1 MMKEKSEKTL
11 ERYNPDYKTGL
22 NYEQVNKRKQENLVN
37 IDTTVKTKS
46 IRSIIVSNFFTL
58 FNIMNFIL
66 ALLIF
71 LVGAYKNLLF
81 IIIVVLN
88 TLISTIQEI
97 YSKKTIDKLSF
108 LAQTKTKVIREGKH
122 EEVSNYELVLDD
134 VIVLNAGNQI
144 PTDSMI
150 LEGEVEVNE
159 SLLTG
164 EPDNIEKQKG
174 DKLLSGSFIV
184 SGRCFAK
191 VEHIGKENYVAKI
204 SQEAKQ
210 KRKINSEIMNSL
222 NKIIKIISFVI
233 IPVGILLFFNQ
244 LDLQGNDLKT
254 AIVSTVAALIG
265 MIPEGLVL
273 LTSSVLAVSV
283 TRLARKKVL
292 VQELYCIETLA
303 RVDVLCLDKTGTITE
318 GRMSVDKIIS
328 SNNNT
333 EEQIK
338 EILGIL
344 GKYSEDKNSTI
355 EAIREKFTTDKELK
369 VKSRMPFKSSN
380 KWSGISFE
388 DITYVLGAPEV
399 VCNSSDEIE
408 KYISEYRVVAIG
420 KSKEKIDNKL
430 PNDIE
435 VLGYIL
441 ISDVIRKNSKEILEY
456 FDSQGVAIKLI
467 SGDNPITVSNIA
479 RKAGV
484 KDYQNYIDARTLKT
498 DEELKN
504 AALKYTIFGRV
515 TPEQKKQIILALKEQ
530 KHTVAMTGD
539 GVNDVLAL
547 KNADCSISIANGS
560 DAARNVSQLVLLD
573 SDFKSMP
580 NIVAEGRRTINN
592 IQRSATLFLVKTI
605 YATILAVLFVFIN
618 MPYPFIP
625 IQLTLINLVVTGIPS
640 VILALEPNRERIKGK
655 FIINVIKRALPTAL
669 TVVTNIIII
678 GLISSFYNL
687 DYINYS
693 SVCVVVTAITGFIL
707 LCNISRPF
715 NLNRGILFV
724 GVILIFTVGIT
735 VFRDLFS
742 IRLDASNTLPIAIL
756 GVTSIFVGVIY
767 NLISN
772 KIFKLI
778 EKKMKIKKEDF

>member
-1 MMKEKSEKTL
+1 MQ
-11 ERYNPDYKTGL
+11 RYNPDYKIGL
-22 NYEQVNKRKQENLVN
+22 NQEQIDKRKAEKLVN
-37 IDTTVKTKS
+37 FDTTVKTKS
-46 IRSIIVSNFFTL
+46 IRSIIISNFFTL
-58 FNIMNFIL
+58 FNIMNFVL

-97 YSKKTIDKLSF
+97 YSKKTVDKLSF
-108 LAQTKTKVIREGKH
+108 LVQSRTKVIREGKNI
-122 EEVSNYELVLDD
+122 EVSNYELVLDD
-134 VIVLNAGNQI
+134 VIELNAGNQI
-144 PTDSMI
+144 PTDSVI
-150 LEGEVEVNE
+150 LYGEVEVNE

-164 EPDNIEKQKG
+164 EPDNIEKKQG
-174 DKLLSGSFIV
+174 DKLLSGSYIV
-184 SGRCFAK
+184 SGKCFAK

-204 SQEAKQ
+204 SYEAKQ
-210 KRKINSEIMNSL
+210 RRKVNSEIMQSL
-222 NKIIKIISFVI
+222 NKIIKFISFVI

-244 LDLQGNDLKT
+244 LDLQENDFKT

-273 LTSSVLAVSV
+273 LTSTVLAVSV
-283 TRLARKKVL
+283 TRLAKKKVL

-318 GRMSVDKIIS
+318 GRMSVDKIIPI
-328 SNNNT
+328 NNYT
-333 EEQIK
+333 ESELEK
-338 EILGIL
+338 ILGIL
-344 GKYSEDKNSTI
+344 GSYSEDKNSTI
-355 EAIREKFTTDKELK
+355 EAIREKYKSDEKLK
-369 VKSRMPFKSSN
+369 VISKKPFKSSN

-388 DITYVLGAPEV
+388 NITYILGAPEIISENEKEV
-399 VCNSSDEIE
+399 E

-420 KSKEKIDNKL
+420 KTKEIIKDEL
-430 PNDIE
+430 PKNIE
-435 VLGYIL
+435 IVGYIL

-456 FDSQGVAIKLI
+456 FDKQGVAIKLI

-479 RKAGV
+479 KRAGV
-484 KDYQNYIDARTLKT
+484 KDYKNYIDARKLKT
-498 DEELKN
+498 EEDIKE
-504 AALKYTIFGRV
+504 AVMKYSIFGRV

-560 DAARNVSQLVLLD
+560 DAARNVSQLVLMD

-580 NIVAEGRRTINN
+580 NIVDEGRRTINN

-605 YATILAVLFVFIN
+605 YATILAILFVFVD

-640 VILALEPNRERIKGK
+640 VILALEPNKDRIKGK
-655 FIINVIKRALPTAL
+655 FIINVIKRALPTSL

-678 GLISSFYNL
+678 GIISSIYNL
-687 DYINYS
+687 DELNYS

-707 LCNISRPF
+707 LFKISKPF
-715 NLNRGILFV
+715 NLNRTILFV
-724 GVILIFTVGIT
+724 GVVFIFTMGIT
-735 VFRDLFS
+735 VFKDLFS
-742 IRLDASNTLPIAIL
+742 IRLDISNIIPILIL
-756 GVTSIFVGVIY
+756 EIASIFVGIIY

-778 EKKMKIKKEDF
+778 EKRI

>member
-1 MMKEKSEKTL
+1 MQ
-11 ERYNPDYKTGL
+11 RYNPDYKTGL
-22 NYEQVNKRKQENLVN
+22 NYEQVNKRREEKLIN

-46 IRSIIVSNFFTL
+46 IRAIIISNFFTL
-58 FNIMNFIL
+58 FNIMNFVL

-71 LVGAYKNLLF
+71 FVGAYKNLLF
-81 IIIVVLN
+81 IIIVILN

-97 YSKKTIDKLSF
+97 HSKRTIDKLSF
-108 LAQTKTKVIREGKH
+108 LAQTKTKVIREGKT
-122 EEVSNYELVLDD
+122 EEISNFELVLDD
-134 VIVLNAGNQI
+134 VIELNAGNQI
-144 PTDSMI
+144 PTDSII
-150 LEGEVEVNE
+150 LSGEIEVNE

-164 EPDNIEKQKG
+164 EPDNIEKKKG
-174 DKLLSGSFIV
+174 DKLLSGSYLI
-184 SGRCFAK
+184 SGKCFAK
-191 VEHIGKENYVAKI
+191 VEHIGKENYVAQI
-204 SQEAKQ
+204 SHEAKQ
-210 KRKINSEIMNSL
+210 KRKVNSEIMNSL
-222 NKIIKIISFVI
+222 NQIIKIIS
-233 IPVGILLFFNQ
+233 VGILLFFNQ
-244 LDLQGNDLKT
+244 LDLQGNDYKQ

-273 LTSSVLAVSV
+273 LTSTVLAVSV
-283 TRLARKKVL
+283 TRLAKKKVL

-318 GRMSVDKIIS
+318 GRMTVDKIIPY
-328 SNNNT
+328 NDCT
-333 EEQIK
+333 TDELK

-355 EAIREKFTTDKELK
+355 EAVREKFISNKELK
-369 VKSRMPFKSSN
+369 VIAKMPFKSAN

-399 VCNSSDEIE
+399 IGNTPKDIE

-420 KSKEKIDNKL
+420 KSKAKIVDKL
-430 PNDIE
+430 PSNIE
-435 VLGYIL
+435 IVGYIL

-456 FDSQGVAIKLI
+456 FDKQGVAIKLI

-479 RKAGV
+479 KKAGV
-484 KDYQNYIDARTLKT
+484 KDYDNYIDARTFKT
-498 DEELKN
+498 IEELRE
-504 AALKYTIFGRV
+504 AAVKYTVFGRV
-515 TPEQKKQIILALKEQ
+515 TPEQKKELILALKEE

-547 KNADCSISIANGS
+547 KNADCSISVVNGS
-560 DAARNVSQLVLLD
+560 DAARNVSQLVLMD

-580 NIVAEGRRTINN
+580 NIVDEGRRTINN

-640 VILALEPNRERIKGK
+640 VILALEPNKERIKGK

-678 GLISSFYNL
+678 GIISSIYNL
-687 DYINYS
+687 DELNYS

-707 LCNISRPF
+707 LFKISRPF
-715 NLNRGILFV
+715 NVSRTILFV
-724 GVILIFTVGIT
+724 GVVTIFTLGISL
-735 VFRDLFS
+735 FRDLFS
-742 IRLDASNTLPIAIL
+742 IRLDASNIMPIVIL
-756 GVTSIFVGVIY
+756 GITSIFVGVLY
-767 NLISN
+767 NFIAN
-772 KIFKLI
+772 RIFKVI
-778 EKKMKIKKEDF
+778 EKRLQND

>member
-1 MMKEKSEKTL
+1 MIKEKSEKTL

-134 VIVLNAGNQI
+134 VIELNAGNQI
-144 PTDSMI
+144 PTDSII

-174 DKLLSGSFIV
+174 DKLLSASFIV
-184 SGRCFAK
+184 SGKCFAK

-244 LDLQGNDLKT
+244 LDLQGNDFKT

-435 VLGYIL
+435 FVKIL
-441 ISDVIRKNSKEILEY
+441 K
-456 FDSQGVAIKLI
+456 
-467 SGDNPITVSNIA
+467 
-479 RKAGV
+479 
-484 KDYQNYIDARTLKT
+484 
-498 DEELKN
+498 
-504 AALKYTIFGRV
+504 KY
-515 TPEQKKQIILALKEQ
+515 
-530 KHTVAMTGD
+530 
-539 GVNDVLAL
+539 
-547 KNADCSISIANGS
+547 
-560 DAARNVSQLVLLD
+560 
-573 SDFKSMP
+573 
-580 NIVAEGRRTINN
+580 
-592 IQRSATLFLVKTI
+592 
-605 YATILAVLFVFIN
+605 
-618 MPYPFIP
+618 
-625 IQLTLINLVVTGIPS
+625 
-640 VILALEPNRERIKGK
+640 
-655 FIINVIKRALPTAL
+655 
-669 TVVTNIIII
+669 
-678 GLISSFYNL
+678 
-687 DYINYS
+687 
-693 SVCVVVTAITGFIL
+693 
-707 LCNISRPF
+707 
-715 NLNRGILFV
+715 
-724 GVILIFTVGIT
+724 
-735 VFRDLFS
+735 
-742 IRLDASNTLPIAIL
+742 
-756 GVTSIFVGVIY
+756 
-767 NLISN
+767 
-772 KIFKLI
+772 
-778 EKKMKIKKEDF
+778 